1 MTLSPLGNKGSWER
15 HGLCDR
21 FTDMNTPS
29 YPDVEPAA
37 AKTDDESHTKSL
49 KAGEANK
56 QFAAGK
62 EHATQAAEELK
73 QAALLKAQEVRDVTT
88 ERANLYRDQVTGK
101 YTDTRSRVE
110 QLAKEDPIKT
120 LAYAAGIGFVAGFLF
135 RK

>member
-1 MTLSPLGNKGSWER
+1 
-15 HGLCDR
+15 
-21 FTDMNTPS
+21 MNTPS

-37 AKTDDESHTKSL
+37 AKTDNASSTTTQEGD
-49 KAGEANK
+49 ANK

-73 QAALLKAQEVRDVTT
+73 QAALLKAQEVRDLTT
-88 ERANLYRDQVTGK
+88 ERANAYRDQVTHK
-101 YTDTRSRVE
+101 YTDTRSKVE
-110 QLAKEDPIKT
+110 LMAKQDPIKT